1 VLGSA
6 SSGTGTEGLLTF
18 LVGVGVSSNSRSLA
32 CSVSSGC
39 SISFLWL
46 IQDAGFFMLKTFTA
60 RAKLANKHADNCKK
74 VWCADAGMSQQNS
87 SSPAYSEERSRER
100 LQMIDTLKA
109 PIIQMGRDLSYEVI
123 ENYDLGAGP
132 VHITWV
138 FKPGSESLPDMRL
151 GFICLTEF
159 SNSSINEGIARAML
173 NLVDK
178 LVFVVPTETMTK
190 EVKDAIESM
199 PDTSILQLRKYITVL
214 TPSTLVSK
222 QGIKGARERNS
233 AQTGGEVV

>member
-1 VLGSA
+1 
-6 SSGTGTEGLLTF
+6 
-18 LVGVGVSSNSRSLA
+18 
-32 CSVSSGC
+32 
-39 SISFLWL
+39 
-46 IQDAGFFMLKTFTA
+46 
-60 RAKLANKHADNCKK
+60 
-74 VWCADAGMSQQNS
+74 MSQQNS
-87 SSPAYSEERSRER
+87 YSEEHSHER

-109 PIIQMGRDLSYEVI
+109 PIIQMGRSLGYEVV
-123 ENYDLGAGP
+123 ENHDLGAGP
-132 VHITWV
+132 VHVAWI

-151 GFICLTEF
+151 GFICLTEEF

-199 PDTSILQLRKYITVL
+199 PDRSILQLRKYVTVL

-222 QGIKGARERNS
+222 SGIQGSRERRS
-233 AQTGGEVV
+233 AQTGEVL

>member
-1 VLGSA
+1 
-6 SSGTGTEGLLTF
+6 
-18 LVGVGVSSNSRSLA
+18 
-32 CSVSSGC
+32 
-39 SISFLWL
+39 
-46 IQDAGFFMLKTFTA
+46 
-60 RAKLANKHADNCKK
+60 
-74 VWCADAGMSQQNS
+74 MSQQNS
-87 SSPAYSEERSRER
+87 TSAYSEEHSRER

-173 NLVDK
+173 NLIDK

-190 EVKDAIESM
+190 EVKNAIESM
-199 PDTSILQLRKYITVL
+199 PDTSILQLRKYVTVL